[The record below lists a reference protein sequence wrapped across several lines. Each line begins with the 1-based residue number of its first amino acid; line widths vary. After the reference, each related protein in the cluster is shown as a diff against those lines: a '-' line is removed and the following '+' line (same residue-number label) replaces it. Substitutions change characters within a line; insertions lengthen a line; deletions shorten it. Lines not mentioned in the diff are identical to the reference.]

1 MRGIVSAAAY
11 LPRGTVDGRRTAGSD
26 EDGFTLGA
34 TALER
39 LRDANGGSPA
49 VARIQLVGDLPTTA
63 EADLPRVLG
72 ASALVERFRG
82 GAAGFSEAMESALD
96 AARGPDAAVVVAV
109 DLPSRGVRS
118 TGAPPAPDPDSGI
131 ALLVG
136 EGATVDAKALR
147 EQVSPDAAFAT
158 AAVFRVARAH
168 VAAEPSV
175 WVGDWDPTVGGAG
188 PVTPPVS
195 LPNEGPVSQGA
206 YVPKAR
212 YLENLPSRWTF
223 AAQKCPSCRTVTFPA
238 RGRCRQCGNQV
249 GLETIRLPRDG
260 GEVVASTV
268 IGKGGQ
274 PTEFDA
280 QVESSGPYGV
290 VLVELA
296 PGIRVTLQ
304 VADAE
309 PGALRIG
316 SRVATR
322 LRRLYPM
329 EGEWRYGRKAVPLG

>member
-63 EADLPRVLG
+63 EAYLPRVLG

-109 DLPSRGVRS
+109 DLPSRGVRA
-118 TGAPPAPDPDSGI
+118 TGAPPAPAPDSGI

-175 WVGDWDPTVGGAG
+175 WVGDWEPAGRGCGPGPPAGIASKRGPRVPRSLCSQG
-188 PVTPPVS
+188 PVP
-195 LPNEGPVSQGA
+195 
-206 YVPKAR
+206 
-212 YLENLPSRWTF
+212 
-223 AAQKCPSCRTVTFPA
+223 
-238 RGRCRQCGNQV
+238 
-249 GLETIRLPRDG
+249 
-260 GEVVASTV
+260 GE
-268 IGKGGQ
+268 
-274 PTEFDA
+274 P
-280 QVESSGPYGV
+280 
-290 VLVELA
+290 
-296 PGIRVTLQ
+296 
-304 VADAE
+304 AE
-309 PGALRIG
+309 PLD
-316 SRVATR
+316 V
-322 LRRLYPM
+322 
-329 EGEWRYGRKAVPLG
+329 